1 MDLLFDSKNILK
13 ICMVERGL
21 MLVIVS
27 FNFMI
32 VQFRLSDIITEL
44 NAIRRKLA

>member
-1 MDLLFDSKNILK
+1 
-13 ICMVERGL
+13 MVERGL

-27 FNFMI
+27 FNLMI
-32 VQFRLSDIITEL
+32 VQFRLTDIITEL